1 MTSILLCAALLV
13 GVSLAQ
19 EQQFEDAPQLN
30 PQAAGRGRAFLHPLT
45 DMPDAS
51 PDISTAFYFPDNQD
65 LKFPIGETLTVLC
78 HFRNNGDRP
87 YNATAIMGSIN
98 LPFDF
103 SQHVYN
109 FTYEPVGTIVSPND
123 EFTFE
128 YQFWLHPNLQPA
140 EYAIAHTVFYDDG
153 MSGFSSTFFNQTV
166 ELYTPEEGVGFG
178 DSLRLIFFLAS
189 TVFVGGLFY
198 FLVFKEELPTLK
210 KTTRNAQ
217 DDSWV
222 QPRK

>member
-1 MTSILLCAALLV
+1 M
-13 GVSLAQ
+13 
-19 EQQFEDAPQLN
+19 
-30 PQAAGRGRAFLHPLT
+30 
-45 DMPDAS
+45 
-51 PDISTAFYFPDNQD
+51 
-65 LKFPIGETLTVLC
+65 
-78 HFRNNGDRP
+78 
-87 YNATAIMGSIN
+87 
-98 LPFDF
+98 
-103 SQHVYN
+103 
-109 FTYEPVGTIVSPND
+109 
-123 EFTFE
+123 
-128 YQFWLHPNLQPA
+128 
-140 EYAIAHTVFYDDG
+140 FYDDG

-210 KTTRNAQ
+210 KTTRSSQVRQRTVVDANPCCFRCLQRASDLHNALHAVQ